1 MTTRRILPLLLVL
14 LAACS
19 EPEGDAPFQYALHGP
34 VPEAP
39 AEPPAA
45 PAADGAAT
53 DDGPPPGADFVPP
66 LERAVEPPRAGHLR
80 VLVLSGGGYH
90 DFAANLTRLLP
101 AVAARQSMTLTEL
114 ALNPAD
120 GAAPTSRRYL
130 EEADLPA
137 EFDVILAYTQGD
149 LALPEP
155 VRARLLAFV
164 HGGGG
169 LVGLHCAA
177 DSHPGW
183 AGWDDLLRGRFE
195 RHPPYGEVVVNVCDT
210 AHPVVAGLP
219 QEWSLRDE
227 FYHLKDCAWDDKRVI
242 MAGTSPEGGELRP
255 VTWTREH
262 GAGRVVYT
270 ILGHDLGAHG
280 DARYQQL
287 VAQALAWAG
296 GG

>member
-1 MTTRRILPLLLVL
+1 MTRPAVLLLVL
-14 LAACS
+14 LAACGEAEVS
-19 EPEGDAPFQYALHGP
+19 PFTYTLDGAP
-34 VPEAP
+34 P
-39 AEPPAA
+39 AADDPAVEPAA
-45 PAADGAAT
+45 PAP
-53 DDGPPPGADFVPP
+53 DDGFVPP
-66 LERAVEPPRAGHLR
+66 LERAVEPSRAGHLR

-90 DFAANLTRLLP
+90 DFAANLSRLLP

-149 LALPEP
+149 LALPDPLRE
-155 VRARLLAFV
+155 RLLAFV

-169 LVGLHCAA
+169 LVALHCAL

-195 RHPPYGEVVVNVCDT
+195 RHPPYGDVVVKVCDA

-219 QEWSLRDE
+219 QEWALRDE

-242 MAGTSPEGGELRP
+242 MVGTSPEGGELRP

-262 GAGRVVYT
+262 GAGRVVCT
-270 ILGHDLGAHG
+270 ILGHDQGAHG

-296 GG
+296 EDR